1 MKTLVFSVADKQYGV
16 NILQVREVVRMRQVT
31 PVPDVAAFIEG
42 VISLRGKVIPLIN
55 LRKKLGFPAQAD
67 ASNRIVVTRVQAN
80 WVGVVVDKVKDVV
93 TFQPEEITQPDDM
106 LKSARYLKGVVNLD
120 SNLVLIVDIAGM
132 LMDDE
137 QASLQKVQ
145 ERVEVKKK

>member
-1 MKTLVFSVADKQYGV
+1 MKNLVFSVADKQYGV